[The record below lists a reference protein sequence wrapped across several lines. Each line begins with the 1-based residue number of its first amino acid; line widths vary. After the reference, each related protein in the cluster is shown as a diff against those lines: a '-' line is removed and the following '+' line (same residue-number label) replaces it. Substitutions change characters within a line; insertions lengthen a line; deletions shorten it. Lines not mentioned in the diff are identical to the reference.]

1 MEAIKLCVD
10 EETERELVCPQCR
23 KLNRI
28 NFPSLEMNEKRH
40 LLVKC
45 ACQCTIPVL
54 AERRVFYRKQT
65 DLDGRYTN
73 ISNYSDKGRMKVVN
87 LSMKGMGFIPIPPSL
102 FSRDDRVLIHFTLD
116 DRHQSKIELTAVVRN
131 VMGNYVGCEFAAQ
144 HQSTNALGFYLMP

>member
-1 MEAIKLCVD
+1 MEAIKLYVD

-28 NFPSLEMNEKRH
+28 NFPSLEVNEKRH
-40 LLVKC
+40 LSIKC
-45 ACQCTIPVL
+45 SCQCDIPVL
-54 AERRVFYRKQT
+54 AERRVFYRKPT

-73 ISNYSDKGRMKVVN
+73 ISNHKDKGKMNVVN
-87 LSMKGMGFIPIPPSL
+87 LSMKGIGFIPRPPSL
-102 FSRDDRVLIHFTLD
+102 FSTGDRVLIHFHLD

-131 VMGNYVGCEFAAQ
+131 VIGNYVGCEFAAQ